1 MNDPHDPAAVMLPRQ
16 TKGKRPQFFD
26 DPAIDQ
32 VMTFVVELATEL
44 AVVRTRL
51 DTVERLLDEHGSVTR
66 AAIDAYEPG
75 PDVEAE
81 RDAWL
86 AGYFRRV
93 LRMHAEEAPGP
104 IES

>member
-1 MNDPHDPAAVMLPRQ
+1 VNDAHDPAAVMLPRQ
-16 TKGKRPQFFD
+16 TKGKRPLFFA
-26 DPAIDQ
+26 DPATDQ
-32 VMTFVVELATEL
+32 VMTFVLELATEL

-75 PDVEAE
+75 PAVEAE

-86 AGYFRRV
+86 ADYYRRV
-93 LRMHAEEAPGP
+93 LRMHAGEAPDP
-104 IES
+104 TED